1 MPAVTLSRNATIMSW
16 IGQLTAAAILGQTL
30 FFKFSGAAESVY
42 IFSRLGAE
50 PGGRYATAT
59 LELVAVI
66 LLLVP
71 RTAATG
77 AVLAMGLMAGAIGSH
92 LAVLGI
98 EVQGDGGLL
107 FALAN
112 TTFIAAAVVAWL
124 RRGAIPVVG
133 GWLATLG

>member
-1 MPAVTLSRNATIMSW
+1 MPAVTLSRNAAIVSW
-16 IGQLTAAAILGQTL
+16 LGQLTAAAILGQTL
-30 FFKFSGAAESVY
+30 FFKFTGAPESVY
-42 IFSRLGAE
+42 IFSTLGAE

-59 LELVAVI
+59 FELVAVL

-71 RTAATG
+71 RTAAMG
-77 AVLAMGLMAGAIGSH
+77 AVLAMGLMAGALGSH

-107 FALAN
+107 FGLAN

-124 RRGAIPVVG
+124 RRGAIPAVG